1 VLDWARRHTLP
12 VSALA
17 RPEVLRRVL
26 DGLTVRLDGQPAAS
40 SVVSRRRKIL
50 NTALE
55 YAVKRQ
61 VPARNPSRR

>member
-1 VLDWARRHTLP
+1 M
-12 VSALA
+12 SAPA

-26 DGLTVRLDGQPAAS
+26 DGLTVRLDGQPAAA

-55 YAVKRQ
+55 YAVERQ
-61 VPARNPSRR
+61 ILAVNPSRR